1 MRFPY
6 HFKFNEITAES
17 NKFQS
22 KSDFNVD
29 KVKEEFNEAVLKITN
44 QGIEIL
50 HDFPENESDTPDEI
64 FPNNWFSSH
73 PDGKLVLYPMAAPNR
88 RLERSPFII
97 NHLQKNGHSELIDFT
112 SFESQNQFLE
122 GTGSIIFDHQ
132 NKLAFACESERTN
145 VQLFSSLCKQ
155 LGYQSFSFLSVD
167 LSGFPIYHTNV
178 VMSIG
183 ENYAVICLDSIENTI
198 ERNMINQALKQTGKT
213 IIDITLNQMNLF
225 CGNIFE
231 VRNDNDEL
239 ITLCSKTAFDAFT
252 PNQRAQ
258 IEQTSKLVYCDI
270 PTIEKIGGGSVRCM
284 MAGIYR

>member
-1 MRFPY
+1 M
-6 HFKFNEITAES
+6 TAES